1 MNNDAFVFYSRLHN
15 EDADPYIGGNILA
28 VADGLGGSGS
38 TVHKVGSTKKW
49 AKSVKSE
56 NAEFDLQGNMI
67 YKELLNGVF
76 DCNLDGSSEDN
87 EFISYIKELCEPMA
101 DETDDTSAL
110 WASRIVI
117 ARFVYALRFGKFKDC
132 DLESIEKR
140 KELVSYITD
149 GLEIA
154 AKKFDLKKGEL
165 DQQYLLP
172 TTLAAVRY
180 TELKDKVI
188 AEAVWAGD
196 SRCYALTP
204 QKGLQL
210 LTADNEDR
218 SGAINNLFYVKDKG
232 KDPTVLHYARHEIE
246 KPCVLIAASDGC
258 FDPFGEY
265 DNLGLEATLL
275 SHLRVSSSATDCA
288 YALDEYFAGMRYDDT
303 SMAFVPFGFDEA
315 DRQSRDSKTSL
326 DSIMRDGQEIK
337 GLCKGIDTTLKQWDE
352 PYEKRKNVSQIY
364 GADSYKQTTDDTYK
378 SMCAA
383 FAARAKYAEKLW
395 SDINQKKSLIEVSEK
410 SEDDAYAYIRSR
422 LSDKFDKAFDTL
434 YTIYVGG
441 NSDIA
446 LTTAVRDVFK
456 KARSDAENTLKQQ
469 SEQELET
476 RMSALFDDVI
486 GNKIDDLTKLIKSS
500 TAVDQHIDI
509 IEKNERDILKCV
521 EAAENLH
528 VALYNITELENEEKR
543 LLAKKKELQEYALD
557 KRRETDDE
565 FDRLRNEDYRAA
577 LKMSNINK
585 EWQNFCAIL
594 SENTSIPPREYLRGA
609 LEGDPFISLYNA
621 WSKEY
626 NEICKNFRV
635 NENSD
640 YVKKQIKNVKEK
652 KADCEKNIRSAKEKL
667 AYHIKKKISSDPAKL
682 VEIFTDA
689 AISVYGL
696 VADRPDNTYIDD
708 IVSDKATR
716 LPAAQKSSLVN
727 FIVQGL
733 AQCSDKTSAIDGLFN
748 STQLKEFRAYCMFK
762 CDKNASDDV
771 NGLLGKLRLYDD
783 NCAALVSELM
793 SAEKSANKAQEQKQ
807 TESSPSYSCCSQG
820 VIKRKRAKN
829 IARADKLGSGY
840 KKTVVKR

>member
-38 TVHKVGSTKKW
+38 TVHKVGSTEKW

-56 NAEFDLQGNMI
+56 NAEYDLQGNKI

-76 DCNLDGSSEDN
+76 DCDMEENTENSG
-87 EFISYIKELCEPMA
+87 FISYINELCEPMA
-101 DETDDTSAL
+101 DESDDTSAL

-275 SHLRVSSSATDCA
+275 SHLRGSSSAAYCA

-303 SMAFVPFGFDEA
+303 SMAFVPFGFGNNESKRNTAQPCDGIK
-315 DRQSRDSKTSL
+315 DRDGSGNTSL
-326 DSIMRDGQEIK
+326 SQRINEEIA
-337 GLCKGIDTTLKQWDE
+337 
-352 PYEKRKNVSQIY
+352 KRANTDIAPKIRC
-364 GADSYKQTTDDTYK
+364 ADSYKKTTDDTYK

-383 FAARAKYAEKLW
+383 FAARAEYAEKLW

-410 SEDDAYAYIRSR
+410 SEDDAYAYVRSR
-422 LSDKFDKAFDTL
+422 TFDKSDKAFDTL

-456 KARSDAENTLKQQ
+456 KARSDAEKKLREENDDKLRSRIKV
-469 SEQELET
+469 
-476 RMSALFDDVI
+476 LFDDANNGVI
-486 GNKIDDLTKLIKSS
+486 DSLSPLIKPLP
-500 TAVDQHIDI
+500 VVNQHLRLIKERKVKI
-509 IEKNERDILKCV
+509 SACNEAIGRQSD
-521 EAAENLH
+521 A
-528 VALYNITELENEEKR
+528 LENIAALEEDYGRLSKAMKELVKYADEKR
-543 LLAKKKELQEYALD
+543 N
-557 KRRETDDE
+557 ETDDLVNSLSGSNTTE
-565 FDRLRNEDYRAA
+565 A
-577 LKMSNINK
+577 LKISRVNK
-585 EWQNFCAIL
+585 EWQDLLIELSSGEISNLYPIHSTILNDETFAETFNEWLSAYKDNIKKLKNAGDRKRIESDIDRQKEAIEKYKKDIR
-594 SENTSIPPREYLRGA
+594 SQI
-609 LEGDPFISLYNA
+609 DSLHN
-621 WSKEY
+621 K
-626 NEICKNFRV
+626 ICKMLF
-635 NENSD
+635 E
-640 YVKKQIKNVKEK
+640 
-652 KADCEKNIRSAKEKL
+652 SAK
-667 AYHIKKKISSDPAKL
+667 KIGD
-682 VEIFTDA
+682 IFTDD
-689 AISVYGL
+689 AISTYRL
-696 VADRPDNTYIDD
+696 LLQADRSKEECAVRDRAFELACANKIAFVD
-708 IVSDKATR
+708 S
-716 LPAAQKSSLVN
+716 
-727 FIVQGL
+727 IVQGL
-733 AQCSDKTSAIDGLFN
+733 AQCPDKTSAIDGLFN

-762 CDKNASDDV
+762 CDKNAENDV
-771 NGLLGKLRLYDD
+771 NRLLEELRLYDD
-783 NCAALVSELM
+783 KCAALVSELM

-820 VIKRKRAKN
+820 GISRTRVKN
-829 IARADKLGSGY
+829 MARADKLGSGY